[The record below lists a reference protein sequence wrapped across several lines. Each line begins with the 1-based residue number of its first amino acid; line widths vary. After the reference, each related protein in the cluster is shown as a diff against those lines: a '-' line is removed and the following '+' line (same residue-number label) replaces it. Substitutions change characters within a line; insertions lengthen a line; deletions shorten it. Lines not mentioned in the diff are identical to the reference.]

1 MTSQTILE
9 IQAALTAVEQNI
21 DAIDLS
27 KFRGQNF
34 GEEQEFTAKSLIT
47 GARALASDIRGQV
60 EKPERFLKVTIP
72 SERRAIASNLNV
84 LTTALI
90 EEQLQSIATVLQELK
105 IILRPFNLRSS
116 SETRQQLER
125 AVDELHRQ
133 VAAIKEERKTI
144 SDDQQ
149 KILELSSEISK
160 RLNDSSERLGAID
173 EARAAMADLVT
184 ASQANANEIERLKQ
198 TAASAS
204 IAAEEYKGSSENS
217 RDLIDEFFKKIA
229 TRESQ
234 LLDQEVKTAT
244 FTTTMEQHQLSMDA
258 IEAEANRIIESARTA
273 LSYKTA
279 EGISAAFIERYN
291 ETKADSLRSKW
302 IIAAGILVAAAI
314 ALGVWITWDTS
325 VTVAVVAGRVS
336 LIPILIA
343 GAWFCAHQY
352 VKLSNISEE
361 YAYKSVLSKSIVGFS
376 EQMSRD
382 NDAESD
388 HSHYIRTVLAEIHTN
403 PLRPQGKSSHA
414 PSDKLSDIEGA
425 EKLLRFV
432 TEMQK
437 IARQT

>member
-1 MTSQTILE
+1 MTVQTISE
-9 IQAALTAVEQNI
+9 IQAALAAVEQNL
-21 DAIDLS
+21 DAIDIS

-34 GEEQEFTAKSLIT
+34 GEEQEFTAKSLLT
-47 GARALASDIRGQV
+47 GTRAVAADIRGQV
-60 EKPERFLKVTIP
+60 EKPERLLKITTP

-84 LTTALI
+84 LTTALQ
-90 EEQLQSIATVLQELK
+90 EEQLQSIATALQELK

-133 VAAIKEERKTI
+133 VAAIKEERKTLA
-144 SDDQQ
+144 DDQH
-149 KILELSSEISK
+149 KLLELSAGISEK
-160 RLNDSSERLGAID
+160 LKESSERLEAID
-173 EARAAMADLVT
+173 EARATMTELVT
-184 ASQANANEIERLKQ
+184 ASLANANEIESLKQ

-204 IAAEEYKGSSENS
+204 LAAEEYKGSSENS
-217 RDLIDEFFKKIA
+217 RDLIDEFVKKIA
-229 TRESQ
+229 TREAQ
-234 LLDQEVKTAT
+234 LLDQEVKTAA
-244 FTTTMEQHQLSMDA
+244 FTAAIEQHQSSMDA
-258 IEAEANRIIESARTA
+258 IETEANRIIESARTA

-291 ETKADSLRSKW
+291 ETKSDSLRSKW
-302 IIAAGILVAAAI
+302 IIAAGILVTAAI

-382 NDAESD
+382 NDIESD

-403 PLRPQGKSSHA
+403 PLRTQGK
-414 PSDKLSDIEGA
+414 PSNLSPEKTSEIEGV
-425 EKLLRFV
+425 EKILKLLADA
-432 TEMQK
+432 QK
-437 IARQT
+437 IAKQV

>member
-1 MTSQTILE
+1 
-9 IQAALTAVEQNI
+9 
-21 DAIDLS
+21 
-27 KFRGQNF
+27 
-34 GEEQEFTAKSLIT
+34 
-47 GARALASDIRGQV
+47 
-60 EKPERFLKVTIP
+60 
-72 SERRAIASNLNV
+72 
-84 LTTALI
+84 
-90 EEQLQSIATVLQELK
+90 
-105 IILRPFNLRSS
+105 
-116 SETRQQLER
+116 
-125 AVDELHRQ
+125 
-133 VAAIKEERKTI
+133 
-144 SDDQQ
+144 
-149 KILELSSEISK
+149 
-160 RLNDSSERLGAID
+160 
-173 EARAAMADLVT
+173 
-184 ASQANANEIERLKQ
+184 
-198 TAASAS
+198 
-204 IAAEEYKGSSENS
+204 
-217 RDLIDEFFKKIA
+217 
-229 TRESQ
+229 
-234 LLDQEVKTAT
+234 TAT